1 MAQHIATLKSYYTVF
16 ASLLVLTGVT
26 VWVAFMDL
34 GVLNNVLALSIAVA
48 KALLVILFFMHV
60 RQNSQ
65 LTKLFV
71 GVGFLW
77 LVIMISFTLGDIF
90 TRDRLPVPQGWQQT
104 EAVVTISSPSSH
116 P

>member
-1 MAQHIATLKSYYTVF
+1 MAQHIASLKSYYTVF
-16 ASLLVLTGVT
+16 TSLLVLTGIT

-34 GVLNNVLALSIAVA
+34 GALNNVVALSIAVA

-65 LTKLFV
+65 LIKLFV
-71 GVGFLW
+71 GAGFFW
-77 LVIMISFTLGDIF
+77 LVIMFSFTLGDIF
-90 TRDRLPVPQGWQQT
+90 TRDRLPVPQGWQET
-104 EAVVTISSPSSH
+104 ETIVTISSPSSH